1 MFMNKLK
8 IIIHPSFLILL
19 LIGLY
24 GGFIKEV
31 VSFSIIV
38 FLHELGHFIAA
49 KIFKVNYYS
58 IHLTIIGCMIDLEDF
73 SNLHLVKQTIINC
86 AGIVINVILIICFS
100 ILNMELLVEYNKLMI
115 FINLI
120 PIFPLDGYKLIYSSL
135 NIFFDDEYTVD
146 CLFYLSLIL
155 IVILLFIIFILK
167 LYGYLLIVSFLL
179 YKTIEYKSYTR
190 KKRMHN
196 FLKIKRMLFS

>member
-1 MFMNKLK
+1 MNKLK

-38 FLHELGHFIAA
+38 FLHELGHFIGA

-86 AGIVINVILIICFS
+86 AGIIINVILIICFS
-100 ILNMELLVEYNKLMI
+100 VMNMELLVEYNKLMLDFYETLEADEVI
-115 FINLI
+115 KFILEKCI
-120 PIFPLDGYKLIYSSL
+120 T
-135 NIFFDDEYTVD
+135 FFDGFNYKKYNE
-146 CLFYLSLIL
+146 LI
-155 IVILLFIIFILK
+155 
-167 LYGYLLIVSFLL
+167 
-179 YKTIEYKSYTR
+179 
-190 KKRMHN
+190 
-196 FLKIKRMLFS
+196 